1 VNAPAKPLDPARDA
15 PGRDAPARDAF
26 ADEQGMPSLGID
38 LRRVWAAVYRHRF
51 VVAGIIA
58 LALAAAIAL
67 TMFTTP
73 IYSARAALQIDSDTS
88 DVLGEEN
95 ASLPTVDWDVERFL
109 QTQIDVL
116 LSRGI
121 AQKLVEREGLAK
133 NDVFFDRMMV
143 PAPTAAAPGK
153 TMAET
158 RRDAIA
164 AVLQAN
170 VGADLPRYS
179 RILDLTFESPDAA
192 YAAEIANSYAEAFIA
207 ANLERR
213 FDSSSYAREYLAGQL
228 AEAKQALE
236 EAERAQVIYAQNNNL
251 VNLDRGAGE
260 DEAPMSL
267 TQRTLVNTADA
278 LGQVRASRIAAEQ
291 RWRAAASGDP
301 LQIPEVQS
309 NIYIGQLQR
318 ELSVIEADRSRDS
331 TRYLAEHPIMQE
343 HDRKIASLKADI
355 SRRVFDIR
363 GSLRQQ
369 YQAALRNEQELQRD
383 VTNLQSGSAAE
394 QARRIEFNILARETT
409 TRRNMYDALLARLQ
423 EVSASA
429 GITNSNISVIDRA
442 QPQGAPIR
450 PRPLINL
457 ALGLMI
463 GAALAG
469 FYVFLR
475 EFVDDAART
484 PDDITDRFGLP
495 FLGSVPRLDAKSDV
509 GEVLDNPKSSVSEA
523 FAALRTSLGLLGT
536 AAGKRDLLI
545 TSSQQSEGKSLIAY
559 GIARSFAREGRKVLV
574 VDADLRRP
582 SQHQIFGVSREKGLT
597 DILTRQIAPA
607 DAIIPVM
614 PNLDLIASG
623 PLPPSVPEYFSGPS
637 FKEFREWARE
647 NYEVVVF
654 DGPPVMGLADTVLLA
669 QKIEHLIFVIEAGR
683 ASQGRTAAA
692 IRRLGNNAVVIDGAV
707 LNKFDPHSAG
717 YGYEYGYYYSY
728 GTERG

>member
-1 VNAPAKPLDPARDA
+1 MNAPAKPVD
-15 PGRDAPARDAF
+15 PARDAF

-58 LALAAAIAL
+58 LVLAATIAL
-67 TMFTTP
+67 TMITTP
-73 IYSARAALQIDSDTS
+73 VYSARTALQIDSDTN
-88 DVLGEEN
+88 DVLGDD
-95 ASLPTVDWDVERFL
+95 SPSFRSVDWDVERFL

-116 LSRGI
+116 LSRGT
-121 AQKLVEREGLAK
+121 ALKLVEREGLAK
-133 NDVFFDRMMV
+133 DDTFFQRMQV
-143 PAPTAAAPGK
+143 PAPTVAAPGK

-158 RRDAIA
+158 RREAIA
-164 AVLQAN
+164 SVLEGN
-170 VGADLPRYS
+170 VSAELPRYS
-179 RILDLTFESPDAA
+179 RILDLTFESPDPE
-192 YAAEIANSYAEAFIA
+192 YAAVIANGYAQAFIA

-236 EAERAQVIYAQNNNL
+236 EAERAQVTYAQNNNL
-251 VNLDRGAGE
+251 VNLDRGSSG
-260 DEAPMSL
+260 DDPPMSL
-267 TQRTLVNTADA
+267 TQRTLVNTADV
-278 LGQVRASRIAAEQ
+278 LGQVRAERIAAEQ
-291 RWRAAASGDP
+291 RYRAAASGDP
-301 LQIPEVQS
+301 MQVPEVQS
-309 NIYIGQLQR
+309 NLYIGQLQR
-318 ELSVIEADRSRDS
+318 ELSVVEADRSRDAS
-331 TRYLAEHPIMQE
+331 RYKDEHPIMQE
-343 HDRKIASLKADI
+343 HDRKITSLRTDLDRALT
-355 SRRVFDIR
+355 DIR

-369 YQAALRNEQELQRD
+369 YQAALRNEQALERD
-383 VTNLQSGSAAE
+383 VAGLRSGTAAE
-394 QARRIEFNILARETT
+394 QARRIEFNILARESA
-409 TRRNMYDALLARLQ
+409 TRRNMYDGLLERLQ

-429 GITNSNISVIDRA
+429 GITTSNISVIDRA
-442 QPQGAPIR
+442 EPQAAPVR
-450 PRPLINL
+450 PKPLVNIV
-457 ALGLMI
+457 LGLMV
-463 GAALAG
+463 GAVLAG
-469 FYVFLR
+469 LYVFLR

-484 PDDITDRFGLP
+484 PDDISDRFGLP

-536 AAGKRDLLI
+536 GAGKRDLLI

-559 GIARSFAREGRKVLV
+559 GIARSYAREGRKVLV

-597 DILTRQIAPA
+597 DILTRQIAPG
-607 DAIIPVM
+607 DAIIEVM

-637 FKEFREWARE
+637 FEEFRSWARE
-647 NYEVVVF
+647 KYDVVVF

-692 IRRLGNNAVVIDGAV
+692 IRRLGNNEVVIDGAV

-728 GTERG
+728 EAERH

>member
-1 VNAPAKPLDPARDA
+1 MNAPAKPLD
-15 PGRDAPARDAF
+15 PARDAF

-51 VVAGIIA
+51 VVGGIIA
-58 LALAAAIAL
+58 LVLAAAIAL
-67 TMFTTP
+67 TLVTTP
-73 IYSARAALQIDSDTS
+73 IYSARTALQIDSDTS
-88 DVLGEEN
+88 DVLGEDAAN
-95 ASLPTVDWDVERFL
+95 FRSVDWDVERFL

-116 LSRGI
+116 LSRGT
-121 AQKLVEREGLAK
+121 ALKLVEREKLAE
-133 NDVFFDRMMV
+133 NDTFFERMQI

-153 TMAET
+153 TLAET
-158 RRDAIA
+158 RRDSIA

-170 VGADLPRYS
+170 VGAELPRYS

-192 YAAEIANSYAEAFIA
+192 YAAEIANAYSQAFIA

-236 EAERAQVIYAQNNNL
+236 EAERAQVNYAQSNNL
-251 VNLDRGAGE
+251 VNLDRGSSS

-267 TQRTLVNTADA
+267 TQRTLVNAADA
-278 LGQVRASRIAAEQ
+278 LGQVRADRIAAEQ
-291 RWRAAASGDP
+291 RWRAAAGSDP
-301 LQIPEVQS
+301 FQIPEVQS

-318 ELSVIEADRSRDS
+318 ELSVVEADRSRDAS
-331 TRYLAEHPIMQE
+331 RYKSDHPVMQE
-343 HDRKIASLKADI
+343 HERKIASLRSDLERGVA
-355 SRRVFDIR
+355 DIR

-369 YQAALRNEQELQRD
+369 YQAALRNEQQLERD
-383 VTNLQSGSAAE
+383 VAGLRTGTAAE

-429 GITNSNISVIDRA
+429 GITTSNISVIDQA
-442 QPQGAPIR
+442 QAPGSPVR
-450 PRPLINL
+450 PKPLVNI
-457 ALGLMI
+457 ALGLML
-463 GAALAG
+463 GMALAG
-469 FYVFLR
+469 LYVFLR

-484 PDDITDRFGLP
+484 PEDISQRFGLP
-495 FLGSVPRLDAKSDV
+495 FLGSVPRLETNGDI
-509 GEVLDNPKSSVSEA
+509 GEVLNNPKSSVSEA

-536 AAGKRDLLI
+536 VGKRDLLI

-597 DILTRQIAPA
+597 DILTRQSAPG
-607 DAIIPVM
+607 DVIIEVM

-623 PLPPSVPEYFSGPS
+623 PLPQSVPEYFSGLS
-637 FKEFREWARE
+637 FDEFRSWARDH
-647 NYEVVVF
+647 YDVVVF

-669 QKIEHLIFVIEAGR
+669 QKIDHLIFVVEAGR

-692 IRRLGNNAVVIDGAV
+692 IRRLGNNEVVIDGAV

-728 GTERG
+728 EAERG

>member
-1 VNAPAKPLDPARDA
+1 MNAPAKPVD
-15 PGRDAPARDAF
+15 PARDAF

-58 LALAAAIAL
+58 LVLAATIAL
-67 TMFTTP
+67 TMITTP
-73 IYSARAALQIDSDTS
+73 VYSARTALQIDSDTN
-88 DVLGEEN
+88 DVLGDD
-95 ASLPTVDWDVERFL
+95 SPSFRSVDWDVERFL

-116 LSRGI
+116 LSRGT
-121 AQKLVEREGLAK
+121 ALKLVEREGLAK
-133 NDVFFDRMMV
+133 DDTFFQRMQV
-143 PAPTAAAPGK
+143 PAPTVAAPGK
-153 TMAET
+153 NMAET
-158 RRDAIA
+158 RREAIA
-164 AVLQAN
+164 SVLEGN
-170 VGADLPRYS
+170 VSAELPRYS
-179 RILDLTFESPDAA
+179 RILDLTFESPDPE
-192 YAAEIANSYAEAFIA
+192 YAAVIANGYAQAFIA
-207 ANLERR
+207 ANLESR

-236 EAERAQVIYAQNNNL
+236 EAERAQVTYAQNNNL
-251 VNLDRGAGE
+251 VNLDRGSSG
-260 DEAPMSL
+260 DDPPMSL
-267 TQRTLVNTADA
+267 TQRTLVNTADV
-278 LGQVRASRIAAEQ
+278 LGQVRAERIAAEQ
-291 RWRAAASGDP
+291 RYRAAASGDP
-301 LQIPEVQS
+301 MQVPEVQS
-309 NIYIGQLQR
+309 NLYIGQLQR
-318 ELSVIEADRSRDS
+318 ELSVVEADRSRDAS
-331 TRYLAEHPIMQE
+331 RYKDEHPIMQE
-343 HDRKIASLKADI
+343 HDRKITSLRTDLDRALT
-355 SRRVFDIR
+355 DIR

-369 YQAALRNEQELQRD
+369 YQAALRNEQALERD
-383 VTNLQSGSAAE
+383 VAGLRSGTAAE
-394 QARRIEFNILARETT
+394 QARRIEFNILARESA
-409 TRRNMYDALLARLQ
+409 TRRNMYDGLLERFQ

-429 GITNSNISVIDRA
+429 GITTSNISVIDRA
-442 QPQGAPIR
+442 EPQAAPVR
-450 PRPLINL
+450 PKPLVNIV
-457 ALGLMI
+457 LGLMV
-463 GAALAG
+463 GAVLAG
-469 FYVFLR
+469 LYVFLR

-484 PDDITDRFGLP
+484 PDDISDRFGLP

-536 AAGKRDLLI
+536 GAGKRDLLI

-559 GIARSFAREGRKVLV
+559 GIARSYAREGRKVLV

-597 DILTRQIAPA
+597 DILTRQIAPG
-607 DAIIPVM
+607 DAIIEVM

-637 FKEFREWARE
+637 FEEFRSWARE
-647 NYEVVVF
+647 KYDVVVF

-692 IRRLGNNAVVIDGAV
+692 IRRLGNNEVVIDGAV

-728 GTERG
+728 EAERH

>member
-1 VNAPAKPLDPARDA
+1 MNAPAKPVD
-15 PGRDAPARDAF
+15 PARDAF

-58 LALAAAIAL
+58 LVLAATIAL
-67 TMFTTP
+67 TMITTP
-73 IYSARAALQIDSDTS
+73 VYSARTALQIDSDTN
-88 DVLGEEN
+88 DVLGDD
-95 ASLPTVDWDVERFL
+95 SPSFRSVDWDVERFL

-116 LSRGI
+116 LSRGT
-121 AQKLVEREGLAK
+121 ALKLVEREGLAK
-133 NDVFFDRMMV
+133 DDTFFQRMQV
-143 PAPTAAAPGK
+143 PAPTVAAPGK

-158 RRDAIA
+158 RREAIA
-164 AVLQAN
+164 SVLEGN
-170 VGADLPRYS
+170 VSAELPRYS
-179 RILDLTFESPDAA
+179 RILDLTFESPDPE
-192 YAAEIANSYAEAFIA
+192 YAAVIANGYAQAFIA

-236 EAERAQVIYAQNNNL
+236 EAERAQVTYAQNNNL
-251 VNLDRGAGE
+251 VNLDRGSSG
-260 DEAPMSL
+260 DDPPMSL
-267 TQRTLVNTADA
+267 TQRTLVNTADV
-278 LGQVRASRIAAEQ
+278 LGQVRAERIAAEQ
-291 RWRAAASGDP
+291 RYRAAASGDP
-301 LQIPEVQS
+301 MQVPEVQS
-309 NIYIGQLQR
+309 NLYIGQLQR
-318 ELSVIEADRSRDS
+318 ELSVVEADRSRDAS
-331 TRYLAEHPIMQE
+331 RYKDEHPIMQE
-343 HDRKIASLKADI
+343 HDRKITSLRTDLDRALT
-355 SRRVFDIR
+355 DIR

-369 YQAALRNEQELQRD
+369 YQAALRNEQALERD
-383 VTNLQSGSAAE
+383 VAGLRSGTAAE
-394 QARRIEFNILARETT
+394 QARRIEFNILARESA
-409 TRRNMYDALLARLQ
+409 TRRNMYDGLLERFQ

-429 GITNSNISVIDRA
+429 GITTSNISVIDRA
-442 QPQGAPIR
+442 EPQAAPVR
-450 PRPLINL
+450 PKPLVNIV
-457 ALGLMI
+457 LGLMV
-463 GAALAG
+463 GAVLAG
-469 FYVFLR
+469 LYVFLR

-484 PDDITDRFGLP
+484 PDDISDRFGLP

-536 AAGKRDLLI
+536 GAGKRDLLI

-559 GIARSFAREGRKVLV
+559 GIARSYAREGRKVLV

-597 DILTRQIAPA
+597 DILTRQIAPG
-607 DAIIPVM
+607 DAIIEVM

-637 FKEFREWARE
+637 FEEFRSWARE
-647 NYEVVVF
+647 KYDVVVF

-692 IRRLGNNAVVIDGAV
+692 IRRLGNNEVVIDGAV

-728 GTERG
+728 EAERH